1 MGFPASC
8 LCVGSIP
15 DRHMVSGRRF
25 ECSGTIVPRE
35 APFMDVPV
43 ELSRILIGELSDVQ
57 VIELR
62 EIDGER
68 RLPIVVGVAEAF
80 AIERRVK
87 QIPVPRPMTHELLSS
102 VILSLGAR
110 LDRVL
115 IHDLSEGTFYAVLC
129 LEREGEEMQID
140 ARPSDAV
147 ALAVGADVGIFVSD
161 HVLEE
166 VLHDGPPDQSSLPPL
181 DEFEEDDDPEG
192 TSAWE

>member
-1 MGFPASC
+1 
-8 LCVGSIP
+8 
-15 DRHMVSGRRF
+15 
-25 ECSGTIVPRE
+25 
-35 APFMDVPV
+35 MDVPV

-129 LEREGEEMQID
+129 LEREYAGE
-140 ARPSDAV
+140 RLLV
-147 ALAVGADVGIFVSD
+147 ALNFAGEPRELDAPKDAQALDDAPAMVNGSWRDGRLTLPAYGIAIARCITDS
-161 HVLEE
+161 EE
-166 VLHDGPPDQSSLPPL
+166 
-181 DEFEEDDDPEG
+181 
-192 TSAWE
+192 TSWDI